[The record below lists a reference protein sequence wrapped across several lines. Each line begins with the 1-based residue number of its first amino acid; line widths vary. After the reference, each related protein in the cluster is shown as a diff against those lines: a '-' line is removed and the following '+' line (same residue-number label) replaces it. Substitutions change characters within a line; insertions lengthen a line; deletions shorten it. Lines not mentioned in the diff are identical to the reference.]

1 MRNVIAAAL
10 VAELLVLGC
19 GTLSAKPD
27 PSRFFTL
34 SALTQNE
41 PNAAKPSSGTP
52 GISLGVGPVTLP
64 GYLDRQEIVVRIA
77 QNQLIL
83 SENDRWAEPLDE
95 NVARVLSQNI
105 AFLLRAE
112 RINAYP
118 WPIDRKPVYQVEI
131 EMLRFETDAEHQAR
145 LSTRWVVRN
154 TSRKDSIRYH
164 ETRLSRPAQGRSTE
178 ASVAALSE
186 ALADLSR
193 EIAAAIEDMDVRQH
207 SKKSTQ

>member
-1 MRNVIAAAL
+1 MTNSIAAVAL
-10 VAELLVLGC
+10 VAELLLLGC
-19 GTLSAKPD
+19 GTLSPKPD
-27 PSRFFTL
+27 QSRFFTL

-41 PNAAKPSSGTP
+41 PNAAKQASRTP

-131 EMLRFETDAEHQAR
+131 EVLRFETDAEHQAQ

-154 TSRKDSIRYH
+154 TSKKDSTRYH

-193 EIAAAIEDMDVRQH
+193 EIAAAIEDMGGR
-207 SKKSTQ
+207 KLSTGN

>member
-1 MRNVIAAAL
+1 MRNSIAAAAL
-10 VAELLVLGC
+10 VVELVLLGC
-19 GTLSAKPD
+19 GTLSPKPD

-34 SALTQNE
+34 SALPQSE
-41 PNAAKPSSGTP
+41 PNPAKRPAASP

-77 QNQLIL
+77 QNQLTL
-83 SENDRWAEPLDE
+83 SENDRWAEPLEE

-105 AFLLRAE
+105 AVLLRAE

-131 EMLRFETDAEHQAR
+131 EVLRFESDADHQAQ

-154 TSRKDSIRYH
+154 TSRKDAIRYH
-164 ETRLSRPAQGRSTE
+164 ETRLSRPAQSRSTE

-193 EIAAAIEDMDVRQH
+193 EIAAAIEDMDGR
-207 SKKSTQ
+207 KN

>member
-1 MRNVIAAAL
+1 MRHSIAAAAL
-10 VAELLVLGC
+10 VAELLLLGC
-19 GTLSAKPD
+19 GTLSPKPD

-34 SALTQNE
+34 SALPQSE
-41 PNAAKPSSGTP
+41 PNAAKRPAASP

-64 GYLDRQEIVVRIA
+64 GYLDRPEMVIRIA

-83 SENDRWAEPLDE
+83 SENDRWAEPLED

-105 AFLLRAE
+105 ALLLRAE

-118 WPIDRKPVYQVEI
+118 WPIDRKPLYQVEI
-131 EMLRFETDAEHQAR
+131 EVLRFETDADHQAQ
-145 LSTRWVVRN
+145 LSTRWMIRN
-154 TSRKDSIRYH
+154 TTRKDAIQYR

-186 ALADLSR
+186 ALADLSG
-193 EIAAAIEDMDVRQH
+193 EIAAAIEDMDGR
-207 SKKSTQ
+207 KN